1 MHIKSVGKRG
11 DVLIKCVGKRGDMCI
26 KCIGKR
32 GDSVS
37 CFGKRVIFIS
47 NVLARGVICVS
58 NVLARGVDMRI
69 RSVCYKKYGLMKVHV
84 SEVLA
89 MG

>member
-11 DVLIKCVGKRGDMCI
+11 DVLIKCVGKSGDMCI

-37 CFGKRVIFIS
+37 CVGKRVIFIS
-47 NVLARGVICVS
+47 NVLARGVY
-58 NVLARGVDMRI
+58 MRI
-69 RSVCYKKYGLMKVHV
+69 RSVRYKKYGLMKVHV